1 MGDCGVNGVAT
12 LDCIFPII
20 ANLITWAIG
29 AGRHC
34 GSIYDY
40 FCRIPAAIFRWRL
53 QSSRWSPQN
62 LNFCHYRLVLVFLSF
77 LIISVIG
84 SFTGVAC
91 LGDIAKGTIG
101 FALASKV
108 FTENRHS

>member
-29 AGRHC
+29 LAGTVALFMIIFAGYQLLFSGGDSKTVDGARKTLT
-34 GSIYDY
+34 
-40 FCRIPAAIFRWRL
+40 FAIIG
-53 QSSRWSPQN
+53 
-62 LNFCHYRLVLVFLSF
+62 LVLVFLSF

-91 LGDIAKGTIG
+91 LGNIAKGTIG
-101 FALASKV
+101 FAACQ
-108 FTENRHS
+108 